1 VSRSTPEIE
10 LIVFIAAR
18 PRAPPFRAA
27 LPASGMLVTFGV
39 SLAQKGNC
47 VAEETQELTSSR
59 RPQSWSR
66 GRERGKRRG
75 GERKKR
81 GKRRS

>member
-1 VSRSTPEIE
+1 
-10 LIVFIAAR
+10 
-18 PRAPPFRAA
+18 
-27 LPASGMLVTFGV
+27 MLVTFGV